1 MQEVSEQI
9 EVVEVAAQVAK
20 KASLMN
26 AKTAAV
32 NLGDETL
39 KLLKLLSNKLNTLDE
54 NQTFLARKFGE
65 LENQLG
71 GGDGKQDQKES
82 S

>member
-1 MQEVSEQI
+1 MQEVLEQI
-9 EVVEVAAQVAK
+9 QVVEVAAQVAK
-20 KASLMN
+20 RASLMN

-39 KLLKLLSNKLNTLDE
+39 KLLKLLSNKLNTLEE
-54 NQTFLARKFGE
+54 NQDFLARKYAE

-71 GGDGKQDQKES
+71 GNDGKQDQKENG
-82 S
+82 

>member
-1 MQEVSEQI
+1 MQEVLEQI

-20 KASLMN
+20 RASLMN

-39 KLLKLLSNKLNTLDE
+39 KLLKLLSNKLNTLEE
-54 NQTFLARKFGE
+54 NQEFLARKYDE

-71 GGDGKQDQKES
+71 GSDGVQNQVGTR
-82 S
+82 

>member
-1 MQEVSEQI
+1 MQEVIEQI

-20 KASLMN
+20 RASLMN

-39 KLLKLLSNKLNTLDE
+39 KLIKLLSNKLNTLEE
-54 NQTFLARKFGE
+54 NQTFLARKYAE

-71 GGDGKQDQKES
+71 GNGG
-82 S
+82 

>member
-1 MQEVSEQI
+1 MQEVIEQI

-20 KASLMN
+20 RASLMN

-39 KLLKLLSNKLNTLDE
+39 KLIKLLSNKLNTLEE
-54 NQTFLARKFGE
+54 NQDFLARKYAE

-71 GGDGKQDQKES
+71 GNDGKQDQKAKS
-82 S
+82 

>member
-1 MQEVSEQI
+1 MQEVLEQI

-20 KASLMN
+20 RASLMN

-39 KLLKLLSNKLNTLDE
+39 KLIKLLSNKLNTLEE
-54 NQTFLARKFGE
+54 NQDFLARKFGE
-65 LENQLG
+65 IENQLG
-71 GGDGKQDQKES
+71 VNNG
-82 S
+82 

>member
-1 MQEVSEQI
+1 MQEVLEQI

-20 KASLMN
+20 RASLMN

-39 KLLKLLSNKLNTLDE
+39 KLIKLLSNKLNTLEE
-54 NQTFLARKFGE
+54 NQDFLARKYAE

-71 GGDGKQDQKES
+71 GNDGKQDQKANS
-82 S
+82 

>member
-1 MQEVSEQI
+1 MREVLEQI

-39 KLLKLLSNKLNTLDE
+39 KLLKLLSSKLNTLE
-54 NQTFLARKFGE
+54 KNQTLLARKCGE
-65 LENQLG
+65 LENQLR
-71 GGDGKQDQKES
+71 GDNGEQD
-82 S
+82 